1 MRTYTY
7 QRGGLVALW
16 WFQPGLQVAR
26 LLVMPYCADK
36 SVLWGIVLI
45 DES

>member
-16 WFQPGLQVAR
+16 YPAQPAGGADVGNA
-26 LLVMPYCADK
+26 YFADK